1 MQSEVVDVVDETF
14 FVHHNLN
21 IPNWFDA
28 FLSSL
33 KDDREHPDFMRVN
46 GLMAFCGS
54 QGSGKTLSAILYLE
68 KLMQYYPKMQVV
80 TNLSLNGDYFD
91 LDRVK
96 RFEGIQDLTDLDN
109 AEYGIT
115 YFLDEI
121 QLEFNSLES
130 KQMNMPIFEFI
141 CQQRK
146 ARKHIIGTTQVF
158 GRLAKPFREQ
168 FKYAI
173 CCRKLIGS
181 LFAQDLYKAEN
192 VAFEDDIR
200 TELVLKTHRYYMAS
214 PEDFHKYDTYETI
227 SRVRGLFITD
237 GSK

>member
-1 MQSEVVDVVDETF
+1 MVTERSFLHRNV
-14 FVHHNLN
+14 N
-21 IPNWFDA
+21 IPNWLDS

-33 KDDREHPDFMRVN
+33 KEERDHPDHMRVN

-54 QGSGKTLSAILYLE
+54 QGSGKTLSAVLYLQA
-68 KLMQYYPKMQVV
+68 LMDYYPQLKVV
-80 TNLSLNGDYFD
+80 SNVSLNPDVFD

-96 RFEGIQDLTDLDN
+96 RYEGLQDLTDLDN
-109 AEYGIT
+109 GPYGVV
-115 YFLDEI
+115 YLLDEI

-130 KQMNMPIFEFI
+130 KQMNMPIFEFV

-173 CCRKLIGS
+173 CCRKIIGS
-181 LFAQDLYKAEN
+181 LFAQDVYKAEN

-200 TELVLKTHRYYMAS
+200 TELVKAGTFRYFAS
-214 PEDFHKYDTYETI
+214 PEDFSKYDTYEQI
-227 SRVRGLFITD
+227 SRVRGLFNVD
-237 GSK
+237 K

>member
-1 MQSEVVDVVDETF
+1 MVNETY
-14 FVHHNLN
+14 FVHSNLC
-21 IPNWFDA
+21 IPNWLDA
-28 FLSSL
+28 LISSI
-33 KDDREHPDFMRVN
+33 KDDREHPDYMRVN

-68 KLMQYYPKMQVV
+68 RLMHYYPKLKVV
-80 TNLSLNGDYFD
+80 SNVALDPRYFD
-91 LDRVK
+91 PDRVI
-96 RFEGIQDLTDLDN
+96 RYSGISNLTDLDN
-109 AEYGIT
+109 GPYGIV

-130 KQMNMPIFEFI
+130 KQINMPIFEFV

-146 ARKHIIGTTQVF
+146 ARKHIVGTTQVF

-181 LFAQDLYKAEN
+181 LFAQDLYVAQN
-192 VAFEDDIR
+192 VAYEDDIR
-200 TELVLKTHRYYMAS
+200 TELVCKCHRYYMAS
-214 PEDFHKYDTYETI
+214 PDDFGKYDTYEQI
-227 SRVRGLFITD
+227 SRVRGLFVGD
-237 GSK
+237 GT

>member
-1 MQSEVVDVVDETF
+1 MINELSFINSNIT
-14 FVHHNLN
+14 
-21 IPNWFDA
+21 IPNWVDS

-33 KDDREHPDFMRVN
+33 KDERDHPDYLRVN

-54 QGSGKTLSAILYLE
+54 QGSGKTLSAVLYLE
-68 KLMQYYPKMQVV
+68 KLMKYYPKLLVV
-80 TNLSLNGDYFD
+80 SNVSLNPDFFD
-91 LDRVK
+91 QDRILPYT
-96 RFEGIQDLTDLDN
+96 GIDSITDIDN
-109 AEYGIT
+109 EQYGVV

-130 KQMNMPIFEFI
+130 KQMNMPIFEFV

-173 CCRKLIGS
+173 SCRKLIGS
-181 LFAQDLYKAEN
+181 LFAQDIYKAEN
-192 VAFEDDIR
+192 VAYEDDIK
-200 TELVLKTHRYYMAS
+200 TELTLKMKRYYMAS
-214 PEDFHKYDTYETI
+214 PEDFSKYDTFEQI
-227 SRVRGLFITD
+227 KRVRGVFKND
-237 GSK
+237 E

>member
-1 MQSEVVDVVDETF
+1 MGIVNEISF
-14 FVHHNLN
+14 IRSN
-21 IPNWFDA
+21 ITIPYWLDS

-33 KDDREHPDFMRVN
+33 KDDREHPDYMRVN

-54 QGSGKTLSAILYLE
+54 QGSGKTLSSILYLE
-68 KLMQYYPKMQVV
+68 SLMNYYPKCQVV
-80 TNLSLNGDYFD
+80 TNLSLNPDYFD
-91 LDRVK
+91 LERVK
-96 RFEGIQDLTDLDN
+96 RYEGIQDLTDIDN
-109 AEYGIT
+109 GPYGVV
-115 YFLDEI
+115 YLLDEI

-173 CCRKLIGS
+173 RCRKLIGS
-181 LFAQDLYKAEN
+181 LFAQDLYRAEN
-192 VAFEDDIR
+192 VAYEDDIR
-200 TELVLKTHRYYMAS
+200 TELEHRATKFYFAS
-214 PEDFHKYDTYETI
+214 PDDFKKYDTYEQI
-227 SRVRGLFITD
+227 SRVRGLFNPD
-237 GSK
+237 GNK

>member
-1 MQSEVVDVVDETF
+1 MAYNELF
-14 FVHHNLN
+14 FIHSNFTL
-21 IPNWFDA
+21 PNWFDA

-33 KDDREHPDFMRVN
+33 KDEREHPDYLTVS

-54 QGSGKTLSAILYLE
+54 QGSGKTLSSVLYLE
-68 KLMQYYPKMQVV
+68 KLMNFFPQTLVV
-80 TNLSLNGDYFD
+80 TNLKLNPDFFD
-91 LDRVK
+91 MERVSQYTGLK
-96 RFEGIQDLTDLDN
+96 DLTDIDN
-109 AEYGIT
+109 GPYGVI
-115 YFLDEI
+115 YLLDEI

-130 KQMNMPIFEFI
+130 KQMNMPIFEFV

-146 ARKHIIGTTQVF
+146 ARKHLIGTTQVF

-181 LFAQDLYKAEN
+181 LFAQDLYRAEN

-200 TELVLKTHRYYMAS
+200 TELAFKAHRYYFADVD
-214 PEDFHKYDTYETI
+214 DFSKYDTYEQI
-227 SRVRGLFITD
+227 QRVRGLFTSD
-237 GSK
+237 GLK

>member
-1 MQSEVVDVVDETF
+1 MLNELF
-14 FVHHNLN
+14 FVHSNFN
-21 IPNWFDA
+21 IPNWIDA

-33 KDDREHPDFMRVN
+33 RDDREHPDYLRVN

-54 QGSGKTLSAILYLE
+54 QGSGKTLSSVLYLE
-68 KLMQYYPKMQVV
+68 KLMQYYPKVQVV
-80 TNLSLNGDYFD
+80 TNLSLNPLYFD

-96 RFEGIQDLTDLDN
+96 RFEGIKDLTDMDN
-109 AEYGIT
+109 GPYGVV
-115 YFLDEI
+115 YLLDEI

-181 LFAQDLYKAEN
+181 LFAQDMYIAEN
-192 VAFEDDIR
+192 VAFDDDIR
-200 TELVLKTHRYYMAS
+200 TELVHKTTKFYFAGS
-214 PEDFHKYDTYETI
+214 EDFGKYDTYEQI
-227 SRVRGLFITD
+227 SRVRGLFVSD
-237 GSK
+237 GNG

>member
-1 MQSEVVDVVDETF
+1 MAADELSF
-14 FVHHNLN
+14 IHSNFNV
-21 IPNWFDA
+21 PNWLDA
-28 FLSSL
+28 FLSSI
-33 KDDREHPDFMRVN
+33 KDDREHPDYLRVN

-68 KLMQYYPKMQVV
+68 KLMKFYP
-80 TNLSLNGDYFD
+80 NLICVSNVNLNPDFFD
-91 LDRVK
+91 KK
-96 RFEGIQDLTDLDN
+96 RIKNYTGISDLTSINND
-109 AEYGIT
+109 EFGVV
-115 YFLDEI
+115 YFLDEM

-130 KQMNMPIFEFI
+130 KQMNMPIFEFV

-181 LFAQDLYKAEN
+181 LFAQDIYRAEN

-200 TELVLKTHRYYMAS
+200 TELTLKAHRYYMAS
-214 PEDFHKYDTYETI
+214 PDDFKKYDTFEQI
-227 SRVRGLFITD
+227 KRVRGLFSAD
-237 GSK
+237 GY

>member
-1 MQSEVVDVVDETF
+1 MVDEMNF
-14 FVHHNLN
+14 IHSN
-21 IPNWFDA
+21 IDLPNWLDA
-28 FLSSL
+28 LLSSI
-33 KDDREHPDFMRVN
+33 KDDREHPDYMRVN
-46 GLMAFCGS
+46 GLMAFCGT
-54 QGSGKTLSAILYLE
+54 QGSGKTLSSVLYLE
-68 KLMQYYPKMQVV
+68 KLMQYYPQTLVV
-80 TNLSLNGDYFD
+80 TNLKLNPDFFD
-91 LDRVK
+91 MDRVIAYT
-96 RFEGIQDLTDLDN
+96 GIKDLTDIDN
-109 AEYGIT
+109 SAYGVV
-115 YFLDEI
+115 YLLDEI

-192 VAFEDDIR
+192 VAYEDDIK
-200 TELVLKTHRYYMAS
+200 TELVQKATRFYFAGS
-214 PEDFHKYDTYETI
+214 EDFSKYDTYEQI
-227 SRVRGLFITD
+227 QRVRGLFISD
-237 GSK
+237 GN

>member
-1 MQSEVVDVVDETF
+1 MVSEFDF
-14 FVHHNLN
+14 LKSNIN
-21 IPNWFDA
+21 IPNWIDS

-54 QGSGKTLSAILYLE
+54 QGSGKTLSGILYLE
-68 KLMQYYPKMQVV
+68 SLMKYYPKMKVV
-80 TNLSLNGDYFD
+80 SNVDLNPLYFD
-91 LDRVK
+91 DK
-96 RFEGIQDLTDLDN
+96 RIIPYTGLECITDLDN
-109 AEYGIT
+109 GPYGIV

-130 KQMNMPIFEFI
+130 KQMNMPIFEFV

-173 CCRKLIGS
+173 CCRKILGS
-181 LFAQDLYKAEN
+181 LFAQDVYIAEN
-192 VAFEDDIR
+192 VASEDDIK
-200 TELVLKTHRYYMAS
+200 TELVLKGHKYYMAS
-214 PEDFHKYDTYETI
+214 PEDFGKYDTYQQI
-227 SRVRGLFITD
+227 NRVRGVFISD
-237 GSK
+237 EHK

>member
-1 MQSEVVDVVDETF
+1 MVSELDF
-14 FVHHNLN
+14 IHHNLN
-21 IPNWFDA
+21 IPNWLDA
-28 FLSSL
+28 LISSI
-33 KDDREHPDFMRVN
+33 KDDREHPDYLRVN

-68 KLMQYYPKMQVV
+68 RLMKYYPKLICV
-80 TNLSLNGDYFD
+80 TNVSLNSDFFD
-91 LDRVK
+91 MERVK
-96 RFEGIQDLTDLDN
+96 KYSGIKDLTDIDN
-109 AEYGIT
+109 GPYGVV

-130 KQMNMPIFEFI
+130 KQMNMPIFEFV

-173 CCRKLIGS
+173 SCRKLIGS
-181 LFAQDLYKAEN
+181 LFAQDIYRAEN

-200 TELVLKTHRYYMAS
+200 TELVLKAHKYYMAA
-214 PEDFHKYDTYETI
+214 PDDFSKYDTFEQI
-227 SRVRGLFITD
+227 SRVRGMFLPD
-237 GSK
+237 GN

>member
-1 MQSEVVDVVDETF
+1 MVNEISF
-14 FVHHNLN
+14 IHSN
-21 IPNWFDA
+21 IDLPNWIDSL
-28 FLSSL
+28 LSSIR
-33 KDDREHPDFMRVN
+33 DDRENPDHLRVS

-68 KLMQYYPKMQVV
+68 RLMAFYPKLLVV
-80 TNLSLNGDYFD
+80 SNVTLNPDYFD
-91 LDRVK
+91 LDRVIPYT
-96 RFEGIQDLTDLDN
+96 GLNCITDLDN
-109 AEYGIT
+109 GPYGVV
-115 YFLDEI
+115 YLLDEI

-130 KQMNMPIFEFI
+130 KQMNMPIFEFV

-181 LFAQDLYKAEN
+181 LFAQDLYVAEN
-192 VAFEDDIR
+192 VASEEDIK
-200 TELVLKTHRYYMAS
+200 TELVLKTHKYYFAS
-214 PEDFHKYDTYETI
+214 PEDFGKYDTYEQI
-227 SRVRGLFITD
+227 SRVRGFFKSD
-237 GSK
+237 EH

>member
-1 MQSEVVDVVDETF
+1 MVNELDFIHS
-14 FVHHNLN
+14 NLN
-21 IPNWFDA
+21 IPNWLDA
-28 FLSSL
+28 LLSSI
-33 KDDREHPDFMRVN
+33 KDDREHPDYMRVS

-54 QGSGKTLSAILYLE
+54 QGSGKTLSAVLYLE
-68 KLMQYYPKMQVV
+68 KLMNYYPKLIVV
-80 TNLSLNGDYFD
+80 TNVSLNPQYFD
-91 LDRVK
+91 MKRVK
-96 RFEGIQDLTDLDN
+96 MYTGIKDLTDIDN
-109 AEYGIT
+109 GPYGVV

-130 KQMNMPIFEFI
+130 KQMNMPIFEFV

-146 ARKHIIGTTQVF
+146 ARKTIIGTTQVF

-181 LFAQDLYKAEN
+181 FFAQDIYRAEN

-200 TELVLKTHRYYMAS
+200 TELALKAHKYYMAS
-214 PEDFHKYDTYETI
+214 PEDFAKYDTLEQI
-227 SRVRGLFITD
+227 QRVRGLFVTD
-237 GSK
+237 GH

>member
-1 MQSEVVDVVDETF
+1 MVNEVSFIHSNV
-14 FVHHNLN
+14 N
-21 IPNWFDA
+21 IPNWIDS

-33 KDDREHPDFMRVN
+33 RDDREHPDYMRVS

-68 KLMQYYPKMQVV
+68 RLMAFYPRLIVV
-80 TNLSLNGDYFD
+80 SNVTLNPDYFD
-91 LDRVK
+91 MDRVVPYT
-96 RFEGIQDLTDLDN
+96 GLSCITDMDN
-109 AEYGIT
+109 GVYGIV

-130 KQMNMPIFEFI
+130 KQMNMPIFEFV

-181 LFAQDLYKAEN
+181 LFAQDLYSAVN
-192 VAFEDDIR
+192 IATEDDIK
-200 TELVLKTHRYYMAS
+200 TELVLKCHRYYIAS
-214 PEDFHKYDTYETI
+214 PEDFSKYDTYEQI
-227 SRVRGLFITD
+227 NRVRGVFKSD
-237 GSK
+237 GH

>member
-1 MQSEVVDVVDETF
+1 MLDELF
-14 FVHHNLN
+14 FIHSNFNL
-21 IPNWFDA
+21 PNWIDA

-33 KDDREHPDFMRVN
+33 KDDREHPDYMRVN

-54 QGSGKTLSAILYLE
+54 QGSGKTLSSVLYLE
-68 KLMQYYPKMQVV
+68 KLMQYYPQALIV
-80 TNLSLNGDYFD
+80 TNLKLNPDFFD
-91 LDRVK
+91 LSRVQTYT
-96 RFEGIQDLTDLDN
+96 GIKDLTDIEN
-109 AEYGIT
+109 GPYGVV
-115 YFLDEI
+115 YLLDEI

-192 VAFEDDIR
+192 VAYDDDIR
-200 TELVLKTHRYYMAS
+200 TELVQKTTKFYFAGS
-214 PEDFHKYDTYETI
+214 EDFSKYDTFEQI
-227 SRVRGLFITD
+227 QRVRGLFIAD
-237 GSK
+237 GNY